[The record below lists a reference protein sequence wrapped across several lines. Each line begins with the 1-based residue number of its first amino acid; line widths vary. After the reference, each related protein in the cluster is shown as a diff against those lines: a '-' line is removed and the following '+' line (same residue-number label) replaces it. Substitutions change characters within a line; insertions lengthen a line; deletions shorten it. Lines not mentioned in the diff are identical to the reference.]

1 MTTISATRTDMR
13 TERGTAVPR
22 GIKSTKRGTAIR
34 DSPKPSVE
42 RTRVAMKLIR
52 IIAVSVK
59 SDLFE
64 VGKIT
69 LGSSY

>member
-22 GIKSTKRGTAIR
+22 GIKSTKRGTATR
-34 DSPKPSVE
+34 DSPKPNVE
-42 RTRVAMKLIR
+42 RTRVAMKLIS
-52 IIAVSVK
+52 IIAMSVK
-59 SDLFE
+59 SGHFE
-64 VGKIT
+64 VDKIT